1 MDANNSTSAQDSNN
15 LPPVSFFVVS
25 YDSCLIVLSFLI
37 IAINILV
44 IGLFV
49 RRRPLRTKTNL
60 LLVSLSVSDLMMGL
74 LGIPMSTACNALV
87 GYRSFSGL
95 CITAAAVY
103 RFIAVSTIFH
113 ILIIT
118 AERYVSVIYPLKYA
132 SIVTKKRIIAL
143 ITSVWVFSLFVAL
156 IQLSWQKFDH
166 FTSRDP
172 TKLRLGLI
180 YNIAGIVVCLLLP
193 LVLMLFF
200 YARMFNVIRHQAEQI
215 RKLNKLQES
224 CSSARGKPALAATK
238 RAITIFALMLGIFTC
253 CWSSWYIELLQNY
266 LGQNV
271 FYAMSVDWIMA
282 FDFFRFSTSFIN
294 PMLYTFLKKDF
305 RAELRLI
312 IPCCKKKYERQR
324 NAAEPMACSTV

>member
-1 MDANNSTSAQDSNN
+1 MENNSTSANDSNA
-15 LPPVSFFVVS
+15 LSPYGYFDIS

-44 IGLFV
+44 LVLFV

-87 GYRSFSGL
+87 GDQSFSGL
-95 CITAAAVY
+95 CITSAAVY

-118 AERYVSVIYPLKYA
+118 GERYVSVIYPFRYM
-132 SIVTKKRIIAL
+132 STVTKRRTVTL
-143 ITSVWVFSLFVAL
+143 ITSVWFLSLFMAL
-156 IQLSWQKFDH
+156 IQLTWQKFDH
-166 FTSRDP
+166 FTSRNP

-180 YNIAGIVVCLLLP
+180 YNIIGVVVCFLVP

-200 YARMFNVIRHQAEQI
+200 YARMFSVIHHQAEQI
-215 RKLNKLQES
+215 RKLNKIQES
-224 CSSARGKPALAATK
+224 YGSVRGKHLVTEK

-253 CWSSWYIELLQNY
+253 CWSTWYIGLLQDY
-266 LGQNV
+266 LSKEV
-271 FYAMSVDWIMA
+271 FYAIPDVWLMV
-282 FDFFRFSTSFIN
+282 FDFLRFSTSFIN
-294 PMLYTFLKKDF
+294 PVLYTFLKQDF
-305 RAELRLI
+305 RSELYSMI
-312 IPCCKKKYERQR
+312 SCCKKKYERH
-324 NAAEPMACSTV
+324 EHLTMHSMV